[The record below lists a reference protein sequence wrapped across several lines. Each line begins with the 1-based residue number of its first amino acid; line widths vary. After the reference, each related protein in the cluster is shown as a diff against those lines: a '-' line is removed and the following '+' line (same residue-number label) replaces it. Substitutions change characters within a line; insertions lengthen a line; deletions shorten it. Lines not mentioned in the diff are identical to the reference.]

1 MKIKIKYI
9 LYSFFMIFTLTG
21 IIFPQSTRSL
31 VNDGVDLYNKG
42 KINDAEV
49 NFKKGLTNSPKN
61 LEANFNLG
69 DAFYKNQRYDEAI
82 DAFQKSLSLS
92 IDKNFKSKIYHNIGN
107 SFLKQNK
114 FDESIEAY
122 KNALKLNPND
132 EQTKYNLSYALQ
144 QKKDNKKDK
153 NKDKDKKDK
162 DKNDKDKNNDKNDPN
177 KDQNKN
183 DKDKNNP
190 QNQDKNEPK
199 NNPEQ
204 NPAKDKKNKI
214 SKEQAKQILNAL
226 MNNEKDLQ
234 KKLRKQKGKV
244 VKTEKDW

>member
-1 MKIKIKYI
+1 MKNTLINII
-9 LYSFFMIFTLTG
+9 IFAIFSLMG
-21 IIFPQSTRSL
+21 IIYAQSTRSL
-31 VNDGVDLYNKG
+31 INDGVDLYHKG

-49 NFKKGLTNSPKN
+49 NFKKGLTNEPKN
-61 LEANFNLG
+61 LEANFNIG
-69 DAFYKNQRYDEAI
+69 DAFYKNKRYDEAI
-82 DAFQKSLSLS
+82 DAFQKSLLLS
-92 IDKNFKSKIYHNIGN
+92 NVKKFKSKVYHNIGN

-144 QKKDNKKDK
+144 QKKDNKNNK

-162 DKNDKDKNNDKNDPN
+162 DKNNKDKNKDKNDPN

-183 DKDKNNP
+183 DKDKNQDNP
-190 QNQDKNEPK
+190 QNKDKNDTK
-199 NNPEQ
+199 NNQKQ
-204 NPAKDKKNKI
+204 NPAQDKKNKI

-234 KKLRKQKGKV
+234 KKLRKMKAKV

>member
-1 MKIKIKYI
+1 
-9 LYSFFMIFTLTG
+9 MIFTFTG

-31 VNDGVDLYNKG
+31 VNDGVELYHKG

-82 DAFQKSLSLS
+82 DAFQKSLMLS
-92 IDKNFKSKIYHNIGN
+92 NDKKFKSKIYHNIGN
-107 SFLKQNK
+107 SYLKQKK

-144 QKKDNKKDK
+144 QKKDNKNNKNKDK
-153 NKDKDKKDK
+153 NK
-162 DKNDKDKNNDKNDPN
+162 NDKDKNDPN
-177 KDQNKN
+177 KDKNKN
-183 DKDKNNP
+183 DKDKNNH
-190 QNQDKNEPK
+190 NKDK
-199 NNPEQ
+199 NNPQNKDKNDPQKNQKQ
-204 NPAKDKKNKI
+204 NPAKDKQNKI
-214 SKEQAKQILNAL
+214 SKEQAKQILQAL
-226 MNNEKDLQ
+226 MNNEKELQ
-234 KKLRKQKGKV
+234 KKLRKKKGKV
-244 VKTEKDW
+244 VKPEKDW

>member
-1 MKIKIKYI
+1 MRIRIKNIIYSI
-9 LYSFFMIFTLTG
+9 LMIFTFTG

-31 VNDGVDLYNKG
+31 VNDGVELYHKG

-82 DAFQKSLSLS
+82 DAFQKSLMLS
-92 IDKNFKSKIYHNIGN
+92 NDKKFKSKIYHNIGN
-107 SFLKQNK
+107 SYLKQKK

-144 QKKDNKKDK
+144 QKKDNKNNKNKDK
-153 NKDKDKKDK
+153 NK
-162 DKNDKDKNNDKNDPN
+162 NDKDKNDPN
-177 KDQNKN
+177 KDKNKN
-183 DKDKNNP
+183 DKDKNNH
-190 QNQDKNEPK
+190 NKDK
-199 NNPEQ
+199 NNPQNKDKNDPQKNQKQ
-204 NPAKDKKNKI
+204 NPAKDKQNKI
-214 SKEQAKQILNAL
+214 SKEQAKQILQAL
-226 MNNEKDLQ
+226 MNNEKELQ
-234 KKLRKQKGKV
+234 KKLRKKKGKV
-244 VKTEKDW
+244 VKPEKDW

>member
-1 MKIKIKYI
+1 MEFKIKNII
-9 LYSFFMIFTLTG
+9 YSLLMIFTLAG

-31 VNDGVDLYNKG
+31 VNDGVDLYHKG

-49 NFKKGLTNSPKN
+49 NFKKGLNNSPKN

-69 DAFYKNQRYDEAI
+69 DAFYKSQRYDEAI
-82 DAFQKSLSLS
+82 DAFQKSLMLS
-92 IDKNFKSKIYHNIGN
+92 KDKKFKSKVYHNIGN
-107 SFLKQNK
+107 SYLKQKK

-144 QKKDNKKDK
+144 QKKDKKNNKNKDK
-153 NKDKDKKDK
+153 NKNDK
-162 DKNDKDKNNDKNDPN
+162 DKNDKNKDKNDPN

-183 DKDKNNP
+183 DPQKN
-190 QNQDKNEPK
+190 QK
-199 NNPEQ
+199 Q
-204 NPAKDKKNKI
+204 NPAKDKQNKI
-214 SKEQAKQILNAL
+214 SKEQAKQILQAL
-226 MNNEKDLQ
+226 MNNEKELQ
-234 KKLRKQKGKV
+234 KKLRKKKGKV

>member
-1 MKIKIKYI
+1 MRIRIKNIIYSI
-9 LYSFFMIFTLTG
+9 LMIFTFTG

-31 VNDGVDLYNKG
+31 VNDGVELYHKG

-82 DAFQKSLSLS
+82 DAFQKSLMLS
-92 IDKNFKSKIYHNIGN
+92 NDKKFKSKIYHNIGN
-107 SFLKQNK
+107 SYLKQKK

-144 QKKDNKKDK
+144 QKKDNKNNK
-153 NKDKDKKDK
+153 NKDK
-162 DKNDKDKNNDKNDPN
+162 
-177 KDQNKN
+177 NKN
-183 DKDKNNP
+183 DKDKNDKNKDKKDPNKDKNNP
-190 QNQDKNEPK
+190 QNKDKNDPQK
-199 NNPEQ
+199 NQKQ

-214 SKEQAKQILNAL
+214 SKEQAKQILQAL
-226 MNNEKDLQ
+226 MNNEKELQ
-234 KKLRKQKGKV
+234 KKLRKKKGKV
-244 VKTEKDW
+244 VKPEKDW

>member
-1 MKIKIKYI
+1 
-9 LYSFFMIFTLTG
+9 MIFTFTG

-31 VNDGVDLYNKG
+31 VNDGVELYHKG

-82 DAFQKSLSLS
+82 DAFQKSLMLS
-92 IDKNFKSKIYHNIGN
+92 NDKKFKSKIYHNIGN
-107 SFLKQNK
+107 SYLKQKK

-144 QKKDNKKDK
+144 QKKDNKNNKNKDK
-153 NKDKDKKDK
+153 NK
-162 DKNDKDKNNDKNDPN
+162 NDKDKNDPN
-177 KDQNKN
+177 KDKNKN
-183 DKDKNNP
+183 DKDKKEPNKDKNNP
-190 QNQDKNEPK
+190 QNKDKNDPQK
-199 NNPEQ
+199 NQKQ

-214 SKEQAKQILNAL
+214 SKEQAKQILQAL
-226 MNNEKDLQ
+226 MNNEKELQ
-234 KKLRKQKGKV
+234 KKLRKKKGKV
-244 VKTEKDW
+244 VKPEKDW